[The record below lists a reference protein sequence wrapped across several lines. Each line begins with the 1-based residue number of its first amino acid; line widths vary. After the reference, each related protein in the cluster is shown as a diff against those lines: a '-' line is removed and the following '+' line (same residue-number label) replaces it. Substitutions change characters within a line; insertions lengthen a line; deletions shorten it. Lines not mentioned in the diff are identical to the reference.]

1 MKEMPDDEEVGKMLK
16 EAQMQ
21 LKKQR
26 GGHEVMKP
34 MNNNANDIVIVSNE
48 EGFRNYVTSS
58 GKKFLVTKNSQ
69 I

>member
-26 GGHEVMKP
+26 GGHEVKP
-34 MNNNANDIVIVSNE
+34 MNNNGNDIVIVSNE

-58 GKKFLVTKNSQ
+58 GKKFLVKKNSQ